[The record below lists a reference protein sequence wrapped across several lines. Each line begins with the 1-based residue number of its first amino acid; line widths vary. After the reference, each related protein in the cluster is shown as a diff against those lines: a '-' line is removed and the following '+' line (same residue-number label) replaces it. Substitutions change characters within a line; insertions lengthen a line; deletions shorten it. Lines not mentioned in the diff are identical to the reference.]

1 MYVRIISIG
10 VETSVENQGSV
21 HERARVD
28 KTATL
33 TNLHFFNIKDEATIE
48 NLESHSAFASKYHN
62 FVVGDLICKTHV
74 RRNPL
79 RLIYNRSW
87 NLLPNIS
94 RNVVAFD
101 SVDNLLLINT
111 TAKGENIVVFECTET
126 HTSSRNSHRINLFP
140 LVLLSIILLAIA
152 IDRII
157 DVSAYNINKS
167 I

>member
-48 NLESHSAFASKYHN
+48 NLKSHSAFASKYHN

-111 TAKGENIVVFECTET
+111 TAK
-126 HTSSRNSHRINLFP
+126 
-140 LVLLSIILLAIA
+140 
-152 IDRII
+152 
-157 DVSAYNINKS
+157 
-167 I
+167 